1 MRFFAALSTRAIMS
15 GAGFLAALLPAQAS
29 DLVIA
34 MPNWASGQATAHILK
49 VAIAE
54 QFGLDAKVRELGTLT
69 AFAGLDSGEVDI
81 HPEVWRPNLDELI
94 RRYEVDKGSVV
105 VSLAGVPA
113 WQGLC
118 ATPEAAE
125 GVGITDIADLND
137 PAKTAELDTDGDG
150 RGELWIGAPNWSST
164 GVERVRALSYGY
176 AKNLALVEVEEEIAM
191 AAVDAAVAI
200 GRPMVFACRA
210 PHHLFKLHDVV
221 RLKEPPYERA
231 KWNIVSRDDPL
242 WIAKSSAPVAW
253 GLSHYHIA
261 WSTSFAGKHPDVAAF
276 LDKVNFTP
284 YEVIAMTY
292 ALQVDRAEPAEFA
305 KAWVAEHG
313 DRVAQWLK
321 R

>member
-1 MRFFAALSTRAIMS
+1 MRSFAFISMRSMLA
-15 GAGFLAALLPAQAS
+15 GAGLLAALFPAQAS

-34 MPNWASGQATAHILK
+34 MPNWASGQATANILK

-54 QFGLDAKVRELGTLT
+54 KFGLEAKVRELGTLT

-81 HPEVWRPNLDELI
+81 HPEVWRPNLDDLI
-94 RRYEVDKGSVV
+94 RRYEIDKGSVV
-105 VSLAGVPA
+105 VSLVGVPA

-125 GVGITDIADLND
+125 EVGITDVADLND
-137 PAKTAELDTDGDG
+137 PAKTAALDTDGDG

-164 GVERVRALSYGY
+164 GIERVRAHSYGY

-210 PHHLFKLHDVV
+210 PHHLFKLHDVI
-221 RLKEPPYERA
+221 RLKEPAHERA
-231 KWNIVSRDDPL
+231 KWNIVSADDPL
-242 WIAKSSAPVAW
+242 WISKSSAPVAW
-253 GLSHYHIA
+253 GLSHYHVA
-261 WSTSFAGKHPDVAAF
+261 WSSSFAEKHPEVAAF
-276 LDKVNFTP
+276 LDRVNLRP

-292 ALQVDRAEPAEFA
+292 ALQVDREDPYEFA

-313 DRVAQWLK
+313 NRVDEWMK